1 VDENNDAGTTARDEA
16 RADDDGANA
25 DAPAARQ
32 MTTRDVCMFL
42 NNPTTQ
48 RFFSVSPLYPDVLD
62 DADVPTWRCFFWTRH
77 TTAGGRVA
85 GWREGDPF

>member
-42 NNPTTQ
+42 N
-48 RFFSVSPLYPDVLD
+48 YPDDSFQLL
-62 DADVPTWRCFFWTRH
+62 
-77 TTAGGRVA
+77 
-85 GWREGDPF
+85 